1 MSVATFV
8 MDFKGKHPEG
18 EIVYECVECAKE
30 VAATDSDKHA
40 VNKHKAS
47 MIRVFH
53 SPGAYQDFLRQE
65 KILTA
70 IKQDD

>member
-8 MDFKGKHPEG
+8 MDPKGKKPED
-18 EIVYECVECAKE
+18 EIVYECVDCAKE
-30 VAATDSDKHA
+30 VPATDSDKHA

-65 KILTA
+65 KTRTA
-70 IKQDD
+70 IKEMK